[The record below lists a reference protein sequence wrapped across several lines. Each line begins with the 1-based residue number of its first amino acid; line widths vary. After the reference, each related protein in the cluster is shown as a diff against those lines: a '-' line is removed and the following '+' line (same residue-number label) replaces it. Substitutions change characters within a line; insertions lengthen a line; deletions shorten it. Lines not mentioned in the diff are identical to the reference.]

1 MTEQELIGYIVS
13 GIVAM
18 LLLISEYLGSKYH
31 IGRSQSIHAAVLNN
45 SL

>member
-1 MTEQELIGYIVS
+1 MTEQEFIGYIVS
-13 GIVAM
+13 GVVGI
-18 LLLISEYLGSKYH
+18 LLIISEYLGSKYH